1 MWQTWDL
8 LLTSSFPERTCY
20 SASRSVVSWQ
30 PLAVSSFHNLLCVG
44 AEVTLFMRLAPEA
57 MTEQCSG
64 VRTGH
69 SHPTRTLRTGHQSS
83 VLPVGLLR
91 KHCTL
96 TTPLLNPVH
105 SPLLLQGSHPQKT
118 FFTPNFISP
127 SVYKRTHYRILTP
140 VTSIIL
146 FYTYNNWD
154 SRDSRNNHASLY
166 KWKNW
171 NPGHLS
177 KLTMLTLLGCTKGG
191 LEPCSKSFPSLVL
204 FTSGDVKQTNEWQ
217 QKS

>member
-57 MTEQCSG
+57 MTEQGSG

-127 SVYKRTHYRILTP
+127 SVYKRTHYRFWLLSRPLSYFIP
-140 VTSIIL
+140 II
-146 FYTYNNWD
+146 TEIVEIV
-154 SRDSRNNHASLY
+154 
-166 KWKNW
+166 
-171 NPGHLS
+171 GT
-177 KLTMLTLLGCTKGG
+177 TMLH
-191 LEPCSKSFPSLVL
+191 
-204 FTSGDVKQTNEWQ
+204 FTNGKTETQDT
-217 QKS
+217 